1 MARKVLT
8 ILVLHNCFKLTAA
21 LTTKLLRIGKIRKFQ
36 KQQNPLFKRALEASG
51 KYQTA

>member
-8 ILVLHNCFKLTAA
+8 ILVLHNCFKLTAG
-21 LTTKLLRIGKIRKFQ
+21 LTTILQRIGKIRKFQ
-36 KQQNPLFKRALEASG
+36 KQQSPLLKRALEAPG